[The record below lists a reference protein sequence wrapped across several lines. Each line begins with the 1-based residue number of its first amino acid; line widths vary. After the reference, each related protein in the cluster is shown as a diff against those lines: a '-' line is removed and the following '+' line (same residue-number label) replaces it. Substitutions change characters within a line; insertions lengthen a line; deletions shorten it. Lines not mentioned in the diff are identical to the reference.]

1 VQKSIRRTI
10 FVDKAKTKTS
20 KRRESMS
27 EKKRILVVDDE
38 PDFASIVQVNL
49 EKDGFIVEVAY
60 DGVEALEKVKANPP
74 DAIVLDVMM
83 PEMDG
88 YAVCAELKKD
98 EKYKDIPIV
107 MLTAVADHVSS
118 TRYSHADG
126 MSMEADD
133 YLPKPASAEEISL
146 SIMRLVS

>member
-1 VQKSIRRTI
+1 
-10 FVDKAKTKTS
+10 VDKAKTKTS

-38 PDFASIVQVNL
+38 PDFASIVQANL
-49 EKDGFIVEVAY
+49 EKDGFEVEVAC
-60 DGVEALEKVKANPP
+60 DGVEALEKIKANPP

-83 PEMDG
+83 PEKDG

-98 EKYKDIPIV
+98 EKYVDIPIV

-133 YLPKPASAEEISL
+133 YLPKPASEYEFSL
-146 SIMRLVS
+146 FIKRLD